1 MNGILLDDIAC
12 DLSVDAVLEK
22 LHVVAGSPEAGEAE
36 QFARA
41 AAAVARPK
49 AFYRI
54 AYVDA
59 RGDDSVEVDGVTL
72 TSRVLRVN
80 LEEAHRVFVYLA
92 TCGVELDDWANAVD
106 DPLHRYWTEGIKE
119 MALRAARRAINQDLA
134 DRYRPGRT
142 AYMSPGSLADWPI
155 REQRALFAL
164 LGDSADA
171 IGVRLTDSLL
181 MIPNKSVSGIS
192 FPTEETF
199 ESCQL
204 CPREDCPGRRAP
216 YEPGL
221 YERKY
226 GRGTV

>member
-1 MNGILLDDIAC
+1 MGGILLDDIAC
-12 DLSVDAVLEK
+12 DLSPEAVMAK
-22 LHVVAGSPEAGEAE
+22 LRVEAGSPEAVEVE
-36 QFARA
+36 PFARA
-41 AAAVARPK
+41 AATVARPK

-54 AYVDA
+54 AYVED
-59 RGDDSVEVDGVTL
+59 RGDETVVVDGVTL

-80 LEEAHRVFVYLA
+80 LEEAHRVFVYVA
-92 TCGVELDDWANAVD
+92 TCGVELDEWANAVD

-119 MALRAARRAINQDLA
+119 MAVRSARQTINRDLA

-142 AYMSPGSLADWPI
+142 SHMSPGSLADWPI
-155 REQRALFAL
+155 REQRGVFAL

-171 IGVRLTDSLL
+171 VGVRLTDSLL
-181 MIPNKSVSGIS
+181 MVPNKSVSGIS
-192 FPTEETF
+192 FPTEESF

-216 YEPGL
+216 YEPDL

-226 GRGTV
+226 GMDSA